1 MASLY
6 ASKIINTKINQS
18 LENKFYIIT
27 DINDVK
33 KGLSYNIY
41 PIFKQIYNWKSDL
54 PFDPKYPIEGNKFDL
69 ANGSLNKT
77 SSTPIKEYFYE
88 YPLDTVPKT
97 SEIFKKVLSTKNEDI
112 LYTVTSTK
120 QHGVDMYYNIGITF
134 NRDSNETIVYTKMFA
149 DDELIEDFK
158 SNPTLDTTDAK
169 NVVKISAV
177 AVNDIN
183 QEIPVV
189 YVAYLLKKDGKLVT
203 TIKEFSII
211 NPNGTTLV
219 ENKPLDGD
227 NSDDTVSE
235 GSKIFDKHI
244 ANAGKGSSIDFEF
257 KNINIKDIELVGDY
271 NKFLEMPELALVVD
285 SDVNYIDEVTDNLE
299 ILRTDRV
306 VYTYEYY
313 PQISDKYYFSY
324 VTQQLSIKEVIKPK
338 IKYLESM
345 SLNMFIMATYKK
357 DTGDIK
363 FYEYMPL
370 IDTKMES
377 TMLKPD
383 PIPNLIDFNF
393 DIRSSETVNLGI
405 MDLYTLERTSPTKN
419 TLYYTEGAYEIDD
432 VAIDADDEAV
442 TAGNTSKKKVGELD
456 PVYNN
461 MLVTSSVGNL
471 EASHLIV
478 NNKLDN
484 VYAITDNFS
493 SYLETLN
500 YDKEDSDIGI
510 LTGVLY
516 DTVVLSNGEVLFR
529 EFSSNSN
536 YRSKLPDFDYYLKLD
551 LLP

>member
-1 MASLY
+1 M
-6 ASKIINTKINQS
+6 
-18 LENKFYIIT
+18 EN
-27 DINDVK
+27 
-33 KGLSYNIY
+33 G
-41 PIFKQIYNWKSDL
+41 
-54 PFDPKYPIEGNKFDL
+54 
-69 ANGSLNKT
+69 
-77 SSTPIKEYFYE
+77 
-88 YPLDTVPKT
+88 
-97 SEIFKKVLSTKNEDI
+97 
-112 LYTVTSTK
+112 
-120 QHGVDMYYNIGITF
+120 
-134 NRDSNETIVYTKMFA
+134 
-149 DDELIEDFK
+149 
-158 SNPTLDTTDAK
+158 
-169 NVVKISAV
+169 
-177 AVNDIN
+177 
-183 QEIPVV
+183 
-189 YVAYLLKKDGKLVT
+189 YLV
-203 TIKEFSII
+203 
-211 NPNGTTLV
+211 
-219 ENKPLDGD
+219 GD
-227 NSDDTVSE
+227 NSNADTLHH

-244 ANAGKGSSIDFEF
+244 ANAGKGSPAFKF

-271 NKFLEMPELALVVD
+271 NKSLKMPELALVVD
-285 SDVNYIDEVTDNLE
+285 SDVNYIDETGALD

-529 EFSSNSN
+529 EFKSNSN